1 MDRETDLITVNRD
14 VRVIELNNETN
25 SVEFPMP
32 DPAATDPEVNEFK
45 LQHFVKKKDDA
56 GEHSEVMNT
65 TKLMIRKKNQFN
77 LTDPFGRIVEQEE
90 ESKRK
95 AIKKPEW
102 GSAMDD
108 ELASH
113 RHNHKWEL
121 VPPPEG
127 H

>member
-32 DPAATDPEVNEFK
+32 DPEVNEFK

-90 ESKRK
+90 ESKR
-95 AIKKPEW
+95 
-102 GSAMDD
+102 G
-108 ELASH
+108 
-113 RHNHKWEL
+113 
-121 VPPPEG
+121 
-127 H
+127 